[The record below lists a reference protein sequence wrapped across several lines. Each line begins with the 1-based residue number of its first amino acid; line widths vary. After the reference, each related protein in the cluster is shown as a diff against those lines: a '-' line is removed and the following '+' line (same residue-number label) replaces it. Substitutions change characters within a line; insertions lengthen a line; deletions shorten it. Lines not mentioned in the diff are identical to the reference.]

1 LWLYGSAAKPN
12 IPFLA
17 NHALLVA
24 VFVLAFKKGYIIIE
38 VAEEQEGK
46 DQEENQD
53 YNI

>member
-1 LWLYGSAAKPN
+1 MVQRQNPKFPSP
-12 IPFLA
+12 A
-17 NHALLVA
+17 NHACWCRVC
-24 VFVLAFKKGYIIIE
+24 LAFKKGYIIIE